1 MKGVLSAIMEN
12 LITANIRS
20 LPTRTFISVLAVA
33 LGVILM
39 LVLGGIVKG
48 TLDDYLGRTVS
59 LGSDFVLQPPGSSIF
74 YAFSE
79 AGLNERII
87 DIVKEVPGVADA
99 TPVYSKFSSK
109 YFGLIFGID
118 WDSFNRFPGRLQIIE
133 GTPSL
138 QGNEVII
145 DRSYADANKLSVG
158 DTMDILGSDYIITAI
173 CRPGAIV
180 RIFVPIKTLQT
191 ATAAHEKVSAM
202 FIKSS
207 PDANINEVH
216 TALAEKFEGY
226 SILRADDPGLM
237 LAEARMP
244 GLVEFRMLIVLVSM
258 LLAFMIVLLAMYTT
272 IFERTREIGILKS
285 LGASRQFIVG
295 MILKESVIICC
306 LGVVLGI
313 VASEFIRLII
323 VARFPTLQVSMTLFD
338 LGKGLVL
345 GVLAGT
351 LGALYPAYKAARM
364 DPVKALSYE

>member
-1 MKGVLSAIMEN
+1 MEN

-20 LPTRTFISVLAVA
+20 RPTRTFISVLAVA

-59 LGSDFVLQPPGSSIF
+59 LGSDFVLQPPGASIF
-74 YAFSE
+74 YALSE
-79 AGLNERII
+79 AGLNEKFTDLVR
-87 DIVKEVPGVADA
+87 EVPGVADV

-109 YFGLIFGID
+109 SFGLVFGID
-118 WDSFNRFPGRLQIIE
+118 WDSFDRFPGRLQIIE

-138 QGNEVII
+138 KGNEVII
-145 DRSYADANKLSVG
+145 DQSFADANGMSVG
-158 DTMDILGSDYIITAI
+158 MTMDVLGSDYTVTAI

-180 RIFVPIKTLQT
+180 RIFVPLKTLQT
-191 ATAAHEKVSAM
+191 LNAAPDKVSAM
-202 FIKSS
+202 FIKAKS
-207 PDANINEVH
+207 DANISEVYA
-216 TALAEKFEGY
+216 ALAEKFEGY
-226 SILRADDPGLM
+226 SLLRADDPNLM

-244 GLVEFRMLIVLVSM
+244 GLAEFRMLIVVVSM

-306 LGVVLGI
+306 LGVIFGI
-313 VASEFIRLII
+313 LASEIIRIII
-323 VARFPTLQVSMTLFD
+323 VARFPTLQVSMTLYD

-345 GVLAGT
+345 GVLAGV

>member
-1 MKGVLSAIMEN
+1 MES
-12 LITANIRS
+12 LVTANIRS
-20 LPTRTFISVLAVA
+20 RPTRTFISVLAVA

-59 LGSDFVLQPPGSSIF
+59 QGADFVLQGPGASIF

-79 AGLNERII
+79 PGLNEGLI
-87 DIVKEVPGVADA
+87 DIVKEVPGIAEV
-99 TPVYSKFSSK
+99 TQVYTKFSAK
-109 YFGLIFGID
+109 HFGLVFGID
-118 WDSFNRFPGRLQIIE
+118 WDSFDRFPGRLQIVE

-138 QGNEVII
+138 EGHEVII
-145 DRSYADANKLSVG
+145 DQSYADANKLAVG
-158 DTMDILGSDYIITAI
+158 MTMDILGNDYTITAI

-180 RIFVPIKTLQT
+180 RVFVPLKTLQT
-191 ATAAHEKVSAM
+191 LNAAPEKVSAI
-202 FIKSS
+202 FIKAD

-216 TALAEKFEGY
+216 AALAEKFEGY
-226 SILRADDPGLM
+226 SLLRADDPNLM

-244 GLVEFRMLIVLVSM
+244 GLAEFRMLIVLVSM

-306 LGVVLGI
+306 LGVVSGI
-313 VASEFIRLII
+313 LASEIIRVVI

-345 GVLAGT
+345 GVLAGV

>member
-1 MKGVLSAIMEN
+1 MEN

-20 LPTRTFISVLAVA
+20 RPTRTIISVLAVA

-59 LGSDFVLQPPGSSIF
+59 LGSDFVLQPPGGSIF
-74 YAFSE
+74 YAFSDPS
-79 AGLNERII
+79 LNERLM
-87 DIVKEVPGVADA
+87 DVVKEVPGVADV

-109 YFGLIFGID
+109 IFGLVFGID
-118 WDSFNRFPGRLQIIE
+118 WDSFDRFPGRLQIIA

-138 QGNEVII
+138 EGNEVIV
-145 DRSYADANKLSVG
+145 DQAFADANELSVG
-158 DTMDILGSDYIITAI
+158 MTVDIMGNDFTVTAI

-180 RIFVPIKTLQT
+180 RVFVPYKTFQT
-191 ATAAHEKVSAM
+191 MNAAPEKVSAM
-202 FIKSS
+202 FIRAD
-207 PDANINEVH
+207 PEANIHEVH
-216 TALAEKFEGY
+216 AALTEQFDGY
-226 SILRADDPGLM
+226 SLLRADDPNLM

-244 GLVEFRMLIVLVSM
+244 GLAEFRMLIVLVSM

-285 LGASRQFIVG
+285 LGASKQFIVG

-306 LGVVLGI
+306 LGVIFGI
-313 VASEFIRLII
+313 LASEIIRFVI
-323 VARFPTLQVSMTLFD
+323 VARFPTLQVSMTMFD

-345 GVLAGT
+345 GVLAGV